1 MVGTHSRFG
10 RKIIVA
16 IGAAA
21 SFAGLGMGCGARP
34 GFANFFSSL
43 PAIEGAGRS
52 WAGVPRKDPR
62 VTTRL
67 GGVVKAG

>member
-1 MVGTHSRFG
+1 MG
-10 RKIIVA
+10 R
-16 IGAAA
+16 
-21 SFAGLGMGCGARP
+21 GARP

-52 WAGVPRKDPR
+52 RAGMPRKDPR

-67 GGVVKAG
+67 GGVVKAGSAISTSHDGTNFDGGLNRWLEAQN